1 MTIWEPIS
9 IRQIMVLIRKLKFEQ
24 QGPHWNWSWTQKL
37 KMVYMVLFH
46 KWHSSCCWRQQP
58 VICHTWWPFMS
69 KDKWSDLQSAQT
81 KHISV
86 HSWHG
91 LKQDYKIHDDD
102 PYEAEHRFNW
112 ETYTPSAGVA
122 GILRHINGKFT
133 RWTFKLPLIKKVLFK
148 LWSRS
153 SCISGTC

>member
-1 MTIWEPIS
+1 
-9 IRQIMVLIRKLKFEQ
+9 
-24 QGPHWNWSWTQKL
+24 
-37 KMVYMVLFH
+37 
-46 KWHSSCCWRQQP
+46 
-58 VICHTWWPFMS
+58 MS

-91 LKQDYKIHDDD
+91 LKQDYTIHEDD
-102 PYEAEHRFNW
+102 PYEAEHRFTW

-148 LWSRS
+148 QWSRT